1 LGIYIVSDLKQRTQR
16 LRPQIAKSPYFPRTE
31 AAGTVEYFPYNHTY
45 WPVDLGRDQDEEYRA
60 INERAVLIDV
70 GCERSVELRGPDAL
84 NFADYLCA
92 RNLQTMKVGRARH
105 TAICEPNGVILC
117 EAIVLKLDDE
127 RVWICHGPVDFLQW
141 TNAVAA
147 HTDFDVDVFQTQVF
161 PLAVQGARAYEIMQ
175 ELAPEAADMKFF
187 GWVRATI
194 AGVETIVVRSGYTG
208 AFGYE
213 VFPFE
218 PDKALT
224 LWDAVVEAGEPH
236 GLMITPMVG
245 PFFERGVTDWRY
257 GDGIDLNP
265 YEARLG
271 RAVNLDAGPF
281 VGKEALQRINEG
293 GPKRKLVGIRFGN
306 DADLPPFEH
315 FWPIENELGVVTRA
329 KQSWYLGE
337 TVGYAVV
344 AADTELDRAVN
355 VGHPGG
361 VVTGTLVELP
371 FME

>member
-1 LGIYIVSDLKQRTQR
+1 MSNGQRRTQR
-16 LRPQIAKSPYFPRTE
+16 LRPQITKSPYFPRTE
-31 AAGTVEYFPYNHTY
+31 AAGTIEYFPYNHTY
-45 WPVDLGRDQDEEYRA
+45 WPIDYGREPDEEYRA
-60 INERAVLIDV
+60 IDERAVLIDV
-70 GCERSVELRGPDAL
+70 GCERSLELRGPDAL
-84 NFADYLCA
+84 RFADYLCA

-141 TNAVAA
+141 TNAIVA

-161 PLAVQGARAYEIMQ
+161 PLAVQGRRAYEIMQ

-187 GWVRATI
+187 GWTQATI
-194 AGVETIVVRSGYTG
+194 AGVETVVVRSGYTG

-213 VFPFE
+213 VFPFD

-236 GLMITPMVG
+236 GLMITPMIG

-257 GDGIDLNP
+257 GDSLDLNP

-271 RAVNLDAGPF
+271 RAVSLDAGPF
-281 VGKEALQRINEG
+281 IGKEALQKVEAEG
-293 GPKRKLVGIRFGN
+293 PRRKLVGIQFGP
-306 DADLPPFEH
+306 DSELPELEQYWPFE
-315 FWPIENELGVVTRA
+315 NGLGNVIRA
-329 KQSWYLGE
+329 KRSWYLAE
-337 TVGYAVV
+337 WIGYAVV
-344 AADTELDRAVN
+344 EVSVA
-355 VGHPGG
+355 GG
-361 VVTGTLVELP
+361 AQVKVSTPSGSVEARLVDLP
-371 FME
+371 FMK